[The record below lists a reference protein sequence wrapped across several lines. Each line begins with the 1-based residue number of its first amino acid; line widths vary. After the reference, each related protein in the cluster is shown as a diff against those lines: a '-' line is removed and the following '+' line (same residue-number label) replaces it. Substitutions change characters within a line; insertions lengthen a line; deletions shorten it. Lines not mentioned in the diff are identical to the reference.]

1 MKLTFLEASNGL
13 RLSKHF
19 TFENKFRPYPH
30 VKNFTS
36 HEIHAPCI
44 DSMHQEIVARAAQG
58 QCLLKG
64 NLRKQLADES
74 RAGATDR
81 AGLTQ
86 FVALDFDGIALYPLD
101 AHSFQNI
108 DTVKL
113 QAMAEQLIALLP
125 NELQHISYI
134 AQASSSIGLKNN
146 SVSMHIF
153 MVLTVPM
160 PPKTLKLWLQQVNYT
175 QQVFAD
181 QIDLSANGQ
190 SLKYGLDTSVADNS
204 KILFIA
210 PPSFDNP
217 NADPFTTP
225 ADRIVLVKKRHDSFD
240 LGQMA
245 HLSAQVMHDKSQK
258 IKNDL
263 RQKAGL
269 SKKEEKI
276 KIMQIDNR
284 SEEVLLNPDKM
295 SISIADISTAPYI
308 RCNINGGDSNA
319 YWFNL
324 NNPVYM
330 NNFKGEPVFLIEKAD
345 ADFYQSIFDVFEE
358 EMKKEGRPEYPVVFR
373 DFNTDVYWNGIFD
386 PNIQEFTELKPTSPS
401 SIEGFMRTHGRPTP
415 DFVPDAN
422 MAFDP
427 TNEGPSVDLSALPY
441 RINTFRRTMYML
453 NAIAPEEPLSL
464 GYACKIQERCPT
476 IYTLLKH
483 ILGDGD
489 QELERFVNW
498 LAYIYQT
505 KQKAKTAWVLSG
517 VPGTGKGVFAYS
529 VLRPLFSEDQAPV
542 KTLENLEEQFNSYL
556 QTALL
561 CVVDEFHMASSAAM
575 QKVAN
580 KLKNQITEPS
590 VTIRKMRSNQVEVP
604 NFTSFIFLT
613 NHVDAVRIEPGDR
626 RYNIAPRQERKL
638 IEAHPELVAT
648 MDKRIPRELLHFAG
662 ALSTFKYDET
672 LVRMPVDNNAKVMMK
687 TASLSVFEEYCDA
700 IRDGNIEYFSEVL
713 DINVTD
719 VMNSGAIDAAQRS
732 IKLWIAQAH
741 QNTPSIIPVDHFR
754 NVFNVYA
761 DAKLSLHEFR
771 KRLQRNNINIVR
783 KRPAGSDS
791 NKHPMRGVEINW
803 QTDDLKIQNLI
814 NTYFKEQDNALLHA
828 QQN

>member
-1 MKLTFLEASNGL
+1 
-13 RLSKHF
+13 
-19 TFENKFRPYPH
+19 
-30 VKNFTS
+30 
-36 HEIHAPCI
+36 
-44 DSMHQEIVARAAQG
+44 
-58 QCLLKG
+58 
-64 NLRKQLADES
+64 
-74 RAGATDR
+74 
-81 AGLTQ
+81 
-86 FVALDFDGIALYPLD
+86 
-101 AHSFQNI
+101 
-108 DTVKL
+108 
-113 QAMAEQLIALLP
+113 
-125 NELQHISYI
+125 
-134 AQASSSIGLKNN
+134 
-146 SVSMHIF
+146 
-153 MVLTVPM
+153 
-160 PPKTLKLWLQQVNYT
+160 
-175 QQVFAD
+175 
-181 QIDLSANGQ
+181 
-190 SLKYGLDTSVADNS
+190 
-204 KILFIA
+204 
-210 PPSFDNP
+210 
-217 NADPFTTP
+217 
-225 ADRIVLVKKRHDSFD
+225 
-240 LGQMA
+240 
-245 HLSAQVMHDKSQK
+245 
-258 IKNDL
+258 
-263 RQKAGL
+263 
-269 SKKEEKI
+269 
-276 KIMQIDNR
+276 
-284 SEEVLLNPDKM
+284 
-295 SISIADISTAPYI
+295 
-308 RCNINGGDSNA
+308 
-319 YWFNL
+319 
-324 NNPVYM
+324 M

-386 PNIQEFTELKPTSPS
+386 PNIEEFTELKPTSPS

>member
-19 TFENKFRPYPH
+19 TSENKFRPYPH

-36 HEIHAPCI
+36 HEVHAPCI

-86 FVALDFDGIALYPLD
+86 FLALDFDGITLSTLD
-101 AHSFQNI
+101 AHSFRDI

-113 QAMAEQLIALLP
+113 EAMAEQLIALLP

-153 MVLTVPM
+153 MVLAVPM

-181 QIDLSANGQ
+181 QIELSANGQ

-217 NADPFTTP
+217 NTDPFTTP
-225 ADRIVLVKKRHDSFD
+225 ADRIVLVKKSYDSFD

-269 SKKEEKI
+269 SKKQEKI
-276 KIMQIDNR
+276 KVMQIDNR

-386 PNIQEFTELKPTSPS
+386 PNIEEFTELKPTSPS

-613 NHVDAVRIEPGDR
+613 NHVYAVRIEPGDR

>member
-19 TFENKFRPYPH
+19 TSENKFRPYPH

-36 HEIHAPCI
+36 HEVHAPCI
-44 DSMHQEIVARAAQG
+44 DSMHQEIVTRAAQG

-86 FVALDFDGIALYPLD
+86 FLALDFDGVMLSTLNAN
-101 AHSFQNI
+101 SFQDI

-113 QAMAEQLIALLP
+113 EAMAEQLIALLP

-153 MVLTVPM
+153 MVLAVPM

-181 QIDLSANGQ
+181 QIELSANGQ

-210 PPSFDNP
+210 PPSFDNS

-225 ADRIVLVKKRHDSFD
+225 DNRIVLVKKRHDSFD

-276 KIMQIDNR
+276 KVMQIDNR

-386 PNIQEFTELKPTSPS
+386 PNIEEFTELKPTSPS

-648 MDKRIPRELLHFAG
+648 MDKLIPRELLHFAG

-783 KRPAGSDS
+783 KRPAGSDY
-791 NKHPMRGVEINW
+791 NKHPIRGVEINW
-803 QTDDLKIQNLI
+803 QKDDLKLQNLI

>member
-13 RLSKHF
+13 RLSKHV
-19 TFENKFRPYPH
+19 TSENKFRPYPH

-36 HEIHAPCI
+36 HEVHVPCI
-44 DSMHQEIVARAAQG
+44 DSMHQEIVTRAAQG

-86 FVALDFDGIALYPLD
+86 FLALDFDGITLSTLD
-101 AHSFQNI
+101 ANSFRDI
-108 DTVKL
+108 DTNKL
-113 QAMAEQLIALLP
+113 EAMAEQLIALLP

-134 AQASSSIGLKNN
+134 AQASSSLGLKNN

-153 MVLTVPM
+153 MRLTVPM
-160 PPKTLKLWLQQVNYT
+160 PPKTLKLWLQQINYT
-175 QQVFAD
+175 QQVFAN
-181 QIDLSANGQ
+181 QIELSANGQ

-210 PPSFDNP
+210 PPTFDKP
-217 NADPFTTP
+217 EVDPFMSS
-225 ADRIVLVKKRHDSFD
+225 DNRIVLVKKNHNAFD
-240 LGQMA
+240 LGKLA
-245 HLSAQVMHDKSQK
+245 HLSAQVMYDKSQK
-258 IKNDL
+258 IKNEL
-263 RQKAGL
+263 RQKVGL

-276 KIMQIDNR
+276 KVMQIDNR

-295 SISIADISTAPYI
+295 SISIADINTAPYI

-345 ADFYQSIFDVFEE
+345 ADFYQSIFDVFED

-386 PNIQEFTELKPTSPS
+386 PNLDEFTELKPTSPS

-489 QELERFVNW
+489 QELERFMNW

-648 MDKRIPRELLHFAG
+648 MDKLIPRELLHFAG

-783 KRPAGSDS
+783 KRPNKSDS
-791 NKHPMRGVEINW
+791 SKSAVRGIEINW
-803 QTDDLKIQNLI
+803 QTDDLKVQNLI

-828 QQN
+828 QRN